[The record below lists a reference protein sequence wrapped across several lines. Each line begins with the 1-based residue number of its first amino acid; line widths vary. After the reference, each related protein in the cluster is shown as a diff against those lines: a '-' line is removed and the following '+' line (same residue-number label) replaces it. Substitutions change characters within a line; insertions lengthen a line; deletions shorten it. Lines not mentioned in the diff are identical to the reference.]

1 MFTRSKLRGTYGRI
15 YPVAVLSTYM
25 LGIIE
30 FMIRNNLRDEGMD
43 IPRAPLYSACLLAV
57 FFIVMGF
64 IQLCRYKLWTNLI
77 LGILMGTGS
86 FLSMAHYVFPFIGME
101 VYVCSILAVI
111 LYIIIQ
117 WRVLY
122 SHEKFE
128 ANARRL
134 FKLAAELIDEQSDG
148 FTERPYSAGQV
159 EADRDELL
167 GFARFLN
174 GKLVARSYYMDHNI
188 YLAFSMNKSL
198 LKVNHPSEVS
208 YVAINDAGELT
219 VRISEEDYR
228 RYRTTLSFDQVCASL
243 AKVFIR
249 FLDYYCVGNEMRIL
263 TELKTAR

>member
-15 YPVAVLSTYM
+15 YPIAIFSTYILM
-25 LGIIE
+25 LIE
-30 FMIRNNLRDEGMD
+30 FLVRNYLREAGWD
-43 IPRAPLYSACLLAV
+43 IYKVPLYSAGCLAV
-57 FFIVMGF
+57 FFIVMGY
-64 IQLCRYKLWTNLI
+64 IQLRRYKLWTNLI
-77 LGILMGTGS
+77 LGILMGIGS
-86 FLSMAHYVFPFIGME
+86 LFSMALYVCPFITKE
-101 VYVCSILAVI
+101 VYAVTFLIVI

-134 FKLAAELIDEQSDG
+134 FKLAAELVDEQSDG
-148 FTERPYSAGQV
+148 FTERPYSAGQL
-159 EADRDELL
+159 EASRDDIL

-174 GKLVARSYYMDHNI
+174 GKYVTRSFHLDRSI

-198 LKVNHPSEVS
+198 LKVEHPSEVS
-208 YVAINDAGELT
+208 YVAISEAGELS
-219 VRISEEDYR
+219 VRISEQDYH

-243 AKVFIR
+243 ARVFIR
-249 FLDYYCVGNEMRIL
+249 FVDYYKVGNEMRII